1 MIGLCFGLYAPL
13 DRRLESSFSNIRR
26 TIVPPAPVYASVMLY
41 LSGIQFLLG
50 AEVIVGLAAD
60 IGKEWLVPITSS
72 EPRTSS
78 TL

>member
-1 MIGLCFGLYAPL
+1 
-13 DRRLESSFSNIRR
+13 
-26 TIVPPAPVYASVMLY
+26 

-50 AEVIVGLAAD
+50 AELIVGLAAG